1 MSAQHKRPIALDLA
15 GGDAGPELVYRAVE
29 LALKRGAGPLLLV
42 GTRDELSLLPSE
54 LSGKVELLEASETIG
69 MSESPARAARSKK
82 QSTMHLGI
90 RAVKDGDACAFVTAG
105 NSGAALAVAL
115 MTLKRLKGCDRPAIA
130 SLIPTARG
138 HITLLDLGANT
149 EVRPA
154 QFAQF
159 AVLGEAY
166 SRVITGVDRPR
177 VGLLSNG
184 VELTKGTE
192 VLRTAH
198 QLLSITD
205 LNYLGFIESNAIPL
219 GQCDVVVTDG
229 FTGNV
234 ALKLTEGIIDGLK
247 MRLSDHLGKSWRGR
261 MMMPLLKPLLKSFAS
276 EIDWR
281 QVGGAPILGVNGL
294 VMVSHGRSDEIALS
308 SAICRARESIEASL
322 INELSVA
329 LESTP
334 YSGRVSS
341 TSELSIFPNQGL
353 NEGEESRTEQESR
366 SDTDNLKG

>member
-1 MSAQHKRPIALDLA
+1 MSAQEKRPIVLDLS
-15 GGDAGPELVYRAVE
+15 GGDKGPELVYQAAKRALE
-29 LALKRGAGPLLLV
+29 QGAGPLTLV
-42 GTRDELSLLPSE
+42 GKREELSSIPQD
-54 LSGKVELLEASETIG
+54 LSGRVELIEASESISMG
-69 MSESPARAARSKK
+69 ESPARAARSKK
-82 QSTMHLGI
+82 QSTMHLGL
-90 RAVKDGDACAFVTAG
+90 RAVKDGHACAFVTAG

-130 SLIPTARG
+130 SLLPTARG
-138 HITLLDLGANT
+138 QITLLDLGANT

-154 QFAQF
+154 QYAQF

-166 SRVITGVDRPR
+166 SRVTTGIERPR

-192 VLRTAH
+192 SLRTAH

-229 FTGNV
+229 FTGNIS
-234 ALKLTEGIIDGLK
+234 LKLTEGIIEGLK
-247 MRLSDHLGKSWRGR
+247 VKLRDHLAKTWQGR
-261 MMMPLLKPLLKSFAS
+261 LLAPLLQPVLKSFAA

-281 QVGGAPILGVNGL
+281 RVGGAPILGVNGL
-294 VMVSHGRSDEIALS
+294 VMVSHGRADEVALS
-308 SAICRARESIEASL
+308 SAICRARESVEANL

-341 TSELSIFPNQGL
+341 TSELVVFPTPNTM
-353 NEGEESRTEQESR
+353 EGIKSEEGSQ
-366 SDTDNLKG
+366 

>member
-1 MSAQHKRPIALDLA
+1 VSAPQKRPIALDLS
-15 GGDAGPELVYRAVE
+15 GGDGGAELVYKAAA
-29 LALKRGAGPLLLV
+29 LALDQGAGPLLLV
-42 GTRDELSLLPSE
+42 GTRDEISAVPRDLRDR
-54 LSGKVELLEASETIG
+54 VELLEASETIE
-69 MSESPARAARSKK
+69 MSDSPARAARSKK
-82 QSTMHLGI
+82 QSTMHLGM
-90 RAVKDGDACAFVTAG
+90 RAIKDGEACAFVTAG

-130 SLIPTARG
+130 SLLPTARS

-154 QFAQF
+154 QYAQF

-166 SRVITGVDRPR
+166 SRVTTGLERPR
-177 VGLLSNG
+177 VALLSNG

-192 VLRTAH
+192 ALRTAH

-205 LNYLGFIESNAIPL
+205 LNYLGFVEANAIPL

-234 ALKLTEGIIDGLK
+234 SLKLTEGIIEGLK
-247 MRLSDHLGKSWRGR
+247 QRLSDHLMKSWRGR
-261 MMMPLLKPLLKSFAS
+261 LLAPLLRSALRSFGA
-276 EIDWR
+276 EVDWR
-281 QVGGAPILGVNGL
+281 KVGGAPILGVNGL
-294 VMVSHGRSDEIALS
+294 VMVSHGRSDEVALC
-308 SAICRARESIEASL
+308 SAICRARESVDVNL

-334 YSGRVSS
+334 YTGRVSS
-341 TSELSIFPNQGL
+341 TSELVVFPPQS
-353 NEGEESRTEQESR
+353 GEV
-366 SDTDNLKG
+366 